1 MNIVYSHM
9 STLTRNASLQN
20 YPGNGMGG
28 RQPHRFIPQLVKQ
41 QQEPQ
46 QQRPQLQQPQQQY
59 QPLIQLPQ
67 QLQPQTQILIQ
78 TEHQPQQQQL
88 QRQQQQLKVQPQQQ
102 LQPLQQQQQQQHSP
116 LNPPT
121 LIIEHRKPPSSA
133 GSTVPVGPA
142 VISVGPAVVPT
153 IPAGQARPSHF
164 LNNMRQPFPVV
175 SPTSQRIVPLTK
187 PNLSKNYKD
196 GPCIDQ
202 GSKSI
207 INPLGKRE
215 VEKKTTS
222 KKAQKT
228 P

>member
-9 STLTRNASLQN
+9 STLIRNASLQN

-28 RQPHRFIPQLVKQ
+28 RQPHRFIPQLAKQ
-41 QQEPQ
+41 QQQPQ

-59 QPLIQLPQ
+59 QPIIRLPQ
-67 QLQPQTQILIQ
+67 QLQTQILIQ

-102 LQPLQQQQQQQHSP
+102 LQPLQQQQQQQQHSP